1 MGTARKTR
9 YGTQSDV
16 ERKGR
21 KKKNERRMQTE
32 KRRQKTYG
40 KTREPAKKQNQQS
53 F

>member
-9 YGTQSDV
+9 YGMQPDG

-21 KKKNERRMQTE
+21 KKKDERRAQTKKRLKTNR
-32 KRRQKTYG
+32 KRRK
-40 KTREPAKKQNQQS
+40 PAEKQNQQS